1 MNLGV
6 ERGVQGRGAGSSQPV
21 RQNLEDRRVQRA
33 GGFIEGDTEP
43 GEAPAINQTM
53 ASITLTIP
61 GTPGHPS
68 VSLPCPWTTQRESY
82 PRLIRGAQ
90 EGLQSSVQERVGA
103 GGTKDSPSRAVMDS
117 PVTPVHPSLHW
128 PAYLCLGWPPSL
140 AALEPGPMVL
150 LLGQQRDEGVAV
162 GQLQPAAPAWALL
175 PGGLRRRE
183 VVQVATGAPCL
194 ALP

>member
-1 MNLGV
+1 M
-6 ERGVQGRGAGSSQPV
+6 GVQDRGAGSSQPV

-43 GEAPAINQTM
+43 GEGSCHQPDHGLHHPHNIRDSWTPVHLPPLPLDNTKGILPQT
-53 ASITLTIP
+53 
-61 GTPGHPS
+61 HQR
-68 VSLPCPWTTQRESY
+68 CP
-82 PRLIRGAQ
+82 RGPPEFCSG
-90 EGLQSSVQERVGA
+90 EGWG

-150 LLGQQRDEGVAV
+150 LLGQQRDESVAV